1 MKKDKQDQNGV
12 DLSRRRLLK
21 TAAAG
26 GVLVLGSTA
35 LGPFTHFTVV
45 GWAGDDAG
53 SAPRAIL
60 ADLSKCTGCRLCEM
74 FCSSFNA
81 TADGLPPTLGNPYY
95 ARITVA
101 NFNPD
106 LDVPVVCAMCPK
118 PACLEACPVDPD
130 PATGRRAIYRDK
142 ATGTIISDASRC
154 TACGSCEAAC
164 VTGTIR
170 LDSARKQPVGMCTL
184 CGGDPQCVKRCPA
197 GALSLAPVDVSREF
211 YGQRA
216 EAVFPV
222 MAKRLY
228 GGI

>member
-1 MKKDKQDQNGV
+1 
-12 DLSRRRLLK
+12 
-21 TAAAG
+21 
-26 GVLVLGSTA
+26 
-35 LGPFTHFTVV
+35 
-45 GWAGDDAG
+45 
-53 SAPRAIL
+53 
-60 ADLSKCTGCRLCEM
+60 EM

-81 TADGLPPTLGNPYY
+81 SADGLPPTLGNPRY

-106 LDVPVVCAMCPK
+106 MDVPVVCAMCPK
-118 PACLEACPVDPD
+118 PPCVEACPVAED

-142 ATGTIISDASRC
+142 ESGTIKNDAARC
-154 TACGSCEAAC
+154 TSCGSCEAAC

-170 LDSARKQPVGMCTL
+170 LDSLPGAAQKRPLGMCNL

-197 GALSLAPVDVSREF
+197 EALSLAPVDENREF

-216 EAVFPV
+216 QAVFSV
-222 MAKRLY
+222 MAKRWY